1 MKLKIYIL
9 ACIALIMGGALILTG
24 CGEKNSKPTGSKAE
38 PKYYCPMHPS
48 YTSDRPGDCP
58 ICNMKLVPIKAAN
71 PAAEHSGH
79 SGTQSNVAQVPG
91 RIAVQISPEKQQLIG
106 VSFSP
111 VEHRDLSR
119 KLRTTGIVQHDETKL
134 SKIAPRF
141 GGFVRKLVV
150 NFTGQYVKEG
160 DPLFTVYSPELFAT
174 EREYLLAF
182 EQAQKAKDLPELQKT
197 TQRMLEAARKRLQLW
212 EINDEEIRELEEVGK
227 PRDEVIFRSPVSG
240 HVVAKT
246 AVAGKSF
253 MAGETLYE
261 IADLSHLWVR
271 ATVYEYELSNIKV
284 GQDARV
290 VFPALE
296 NKTYESKVTFIY
308 PHIDPQA
315 RRAEVRLEL
324 DNPKHELRPDMWAD
338 VEISIDL
345 GNALTVPDSAVIDT
359 GTRSIAFVEGAD
371 NHLEPREVKVGA
383 RTDDAIQVLDGLK
396 EGEKVVTR
404 ALFLVD
410 SESQLKAAIAGMGAA
425 GAHKH

>member
-1 MKLKIYIL
+1 MKSKIYIL
-9 ACIALIMGGALILTG
+9 ALVALVIGTALFVTG
-24 CGEKNSKPTGSKAE
+24 CSEKDKPAATKGE

-58 ICNMKLVPIKAAN
+58 ICNMKLVPIKSAN
-71 PAAEHSGH
+71 PASEHAAH
-79 SGTQSNVAQVPG
+79 NGTSSNVAPVPG

-111 VEHRDLSR
+111 VEKRDLSR
-119 KLRTTGIVQHDETKL
+119 TLRTTGIVQHDETKL

-141 GGFVRKLVV
+141 GGFVRKLIV
-150 NFTGQYVKEG
+150 NYTGQYVKKG

-174 EREYLLAF
+174 EREYLLAY

-197 TQRMLEAARKRLQLW
+197 TQRMLEAARKRLELW
-212 EINDEEIRELEEVGK
+212 EINDEEIGELEKGGK

-246 AVAGKSF
+246 AVSGKSF

-271 ATVYEYELSNIKV
+271 ASVYEYELSSIKV

-290 VFPALE
+290 VFPALD
-296 NKTYESKVTFIY
+296 NKTYESKVSFIY

-324 DNPKHELRPDMWAD
+324 ENPKHELRPDMWAD
-338 VEISIDL
+338 VEIAINL
-345 GNALTVPDSAVIDT
+345 GNALTIPDSAVIDT
-359 GTRSIAFVEGAD
+359 GNRFIAFVEGAD

-383 RTDDAIQVLDGLK
+383 RTDDSIQVLDGLK

-425 GAHKH
+425 GAHQH